1 MPLAPHPIRSYV
13 ARETALGG
21 LVNALFSVAVFL
33 VAFGRHPFI
42 PVWASIPVWGVGHLA
57 FDFAPQSFGVAFMST
72 LVPGLVARRNL
83 RSGKV
88 PAIEGHSV
96 LPQSLLRRAMLVG
109 MASACLGWACW
120 ALLFRLLGMEQIAWL
135 TALVVKATYGAV
147 LGSATIVWT
156 LPMALR
162 RPQTRN

>member
-1 MPLAPHPIRSYV
+1 
-13 ARETALGG
+13 
-21 LVNALFSVAVFL
+21 
-33 VAFGRHPFI
+33 
-42 PVWASIPVWGVGHLA
+42 
-57 FDFAPQSFGVAFMST
+57 MST

-83 RSGKV
+83 RAGKV
-88 PAIEGHSV
+88 PAIEGHSI
-96 LPQSLLRRAMLVG
+96 LARSLLRRAMLVG

-120 ALLFRLLGMEQIAWL
+120 ALLFRLLGMEQIAWP
-135 TALVVKATYGAV
+135 TALVVKATYGAI